1 MPYLSRRRGHADT
14 PTKHTMTKTPDIRV
28 ERLATVDE
36 LAPLRSAWNALAGG
50 VPFRSFEWLES
61 WWRSYGERS
70 GKELFVLAAFD
81 ARRRLVGLAPWYL
94 ERGTS
99 QRRVIRFLG
108 SGEVCSDYLSV
119 LCQSGPQDEVTLAL
133 ADWLCAAADPTSE
146 RPLWDL
152 IELGGVDLNDA
163 TVTRLI
169 DHLAARGNLVHR
181 RGRPSCW
188 RVNLPADWGTY
199 LATLSKSHR
208 KQIRRLER
216 NYFQTKRA
224 EVHVVTSTDELAR
237 GLEVLVNLHQRRRES
252 LGGRG
257 CFASTRFATFHEET
271 ARRLLD
277 SGNLRLV
284 WLDVDGR
291 TVAAEYQVLGDGVVY
306 AYQSGIEPDS
316 LEHEPGRLITMATL
330 EQAVREGR
338 RAFDFLRGDESYKAH
353 WRAQPRATEDIRVVS
368 ATRTARLR
376 HNLWLA
382 GDNVKDWIKRSL
394 KRSGVMSR

>member
-1 MPYLSRRRGHADT
+1 
-14 PTKHTMTKTPDIRV
+14 MTKTPDIRV

-152 IELGGVDLNDA
+152 IELGGVDRNDA

-284 WLDVDGR
+284 WLDVDGH